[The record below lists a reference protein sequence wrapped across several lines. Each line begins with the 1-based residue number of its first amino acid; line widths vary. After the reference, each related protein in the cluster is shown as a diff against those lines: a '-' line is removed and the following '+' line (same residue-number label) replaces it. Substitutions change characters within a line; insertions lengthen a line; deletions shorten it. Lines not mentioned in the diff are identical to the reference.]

1 MGHLQTRLYQRPL
14 NRPLQTHHG
23 LWSTRTGLLLRWDSA
38 QGQAAFGEIAP
49 IPWFGTETLEQAQD
63 FCAQFVHDISVA
75 KMRNIPDTLPACQF
89 GLGSIANT
97 CLGNL
102 SPTLVDGQKH
112 ALLEQPLV
120 QSADIAAGAICAL
133 LPAGKTAVEAWPAL
147 WAKGHRT
154 FKWKIGVAAVEEEW
168 AIFWQLVAALPDT
181 AQLRLDANGGLMP
194 AVAEAWL
201 AVCDQVLEKVEFVEQ
216 PLPPDSILDWLA
228 TVRDRFQTPIA
239 VDESVATLRQL
250 QQVYQQL
257 GNQVIYV
264 VKPAIAGFPDQLYD
278 FCTRHH
284 LDVVFSSALETPIGR
299 DRGLS
304 LAQRL
309 WATGLPQR
317 ALGFGV
323 GYWFADDWDNLSA
336 TAIWEQL

>member
-1 MGHLQTRLYQRPL
+1 M
-14 NRPLQTHHG
+14 
-23 LWSTRTGLLLRWDSA
+23 LRWESVP
-38 QGQAAFGEIAP
+38 GQVAFGEIAP
-49 IPWFGTETLEQAQD
+49 IPWFGTETLEQAQE
-63 FCAQFVHDISVA
+63 FCVRFARDASVA
-75 KMRNIPDTLPACQF
+75 KMRDVPDNLPACQF
-89 GLGSIANT
+89 GLGSMVST
-97 CLGNL
+97 CLGDL
-102 SPTLVDGQKH
+102 SPTLVDDAGL
-112 ALLEQPLV
+112 ALAEQP
-120 QSADIAAGAICAL
+120 SGRPADITAEAICAL

-147 WAKGHRT
+147 WEKGHRT
-154 FKWKIGVAAVEEEW
+154 FKWKIGVATVEEEW
-168 AIFWQLVAALPDT
+168 AIFWQLVAALPAT

-201 AVCDQVLEKVEFVEQ
+201 AVCDQVPEKVEFVEQ
-216 PLPPDSILDWLA
+216 PLPPDSILAWLA

-250 QQVYQQL
+250 QQVHQQL
-257 GNQVIYV
+257 GDQVIYV

-278 FCTRHH
+278 FCTQHH

-299 DRGLS
+299 DRVLN

-309 WATGLPQR
+309 WAAGLPQR

-323 GYWFADDWDNLSA
+323 GHWFADNWDNLSE